1 MDNIRHPEG
10 QDVSAQSDVAIAE
23 DWVEILETVEARRL
37 GVTRAEARPKVAR
50 SIGVPEG
57 KLYSLARRRLKDISN
72 RMLRRIGDGLVRELQ
87 AELARVEHDLQ
98 IRTQIGDR
106 PDSGEALSLASRRE
120 KIREA
125 LGIAASDGGDA

>member
-50 SIGVPEG
+50 DLRVPEG

-72 RMLRRIGDGLVRELQ
+72 RMLRRIGEGLIRELQ

-98 IRTQIGDR
+98 IRTQIGAR
-106 PDSGEALSLASRRE
+106 PDSGESLTLATRRE

-125 LGIAASDGGDA
+125 LGLVPSERGGE